1 MGEKI
6 DYSLVKG
13 LGISAVWLGVGSIQF
28 ETVEPMVSLLSVLSS
43 RNFTEGGFKEVK
55 SKFLLLNDL
64 VKIMQR

>member
-1 MGEKI
+1 MAWGWKYSVSDSGE
-6 DYSLVKG
+6 L
-13 LGISAVWLGVGSIQF
+13 
-28 ETVEPMVSLLSVLSS
+28 MVSLLSVLSS